1 MTVIVD
7 LLLATVCFTSQ
18 GLNQCHPVLI
28 GKDTPRGEYQLVQ
41 RFTDDPGYGG
51 DVLKFKETK
60 DDIYAIHRVLTLN
73 PKQRR
78 RERLMSNDVAQ
89 RQITMGCIN
98 VDEKVYDALVDC
110 CSNSKL
116 IVR

>member
-7 LLLATVCFTSQ
+7 LFLATVCFTSQ